1 MKQYTIEL
9 NGKQY
14 SILEKMLC
22 YDNAQCLAMNQPV
35 SGYDLFSDILDD
47 IYSPVEDGWS
57 TLDVVLQEST
67 EKLDLLRTMT
77 ALVFPEDKDFFVNQL
92 GNDDITCKDD
102 FDILIILEF

>member
-67 EKLDLLRTMT
+67 EKLGLLRAMT
-77 ALVFPEDKDFFVNQL
+77 AIIFPEDIDYFVKQL
-92 GNDDITCKDD
+92 GNNEIACKDN
-102 FDILIILEF
+102 FSILITLK

>member
-22 YDNAQCLAMNQPV
+22 YDNAQCIAMNQPIR
-35 SGYDLFSDILDD
+35 GYDLFSDILDD

-57 TLDVVLQEST
+57 TLDIVLQESD
-67 EKLDLLRTMT
+67 EKLELLREMT
-77 ALVFPEDKDFFVNQL
+77 ASIFPDDKDYFINQL
-92 GNDDITCKDD
+92 GNEEIACKDN
-102 FDILIILEF
+102 FSILITIK